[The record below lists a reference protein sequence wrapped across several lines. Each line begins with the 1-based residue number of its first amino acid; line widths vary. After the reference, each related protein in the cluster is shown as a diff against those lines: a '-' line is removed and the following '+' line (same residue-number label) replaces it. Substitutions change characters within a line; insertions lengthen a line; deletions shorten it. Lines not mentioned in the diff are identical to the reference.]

1 MDPTSC
7 PVCHAL
13 TLDLAAHTAY
23 HLAVAA
29 ADVIVLPTITVPD
42 VPELPESDTAP
53 TSPDVPTTEPAT
65 QQPAALD

>member
-13 TLDLAAHTAY
+13 TLDLDAHTAY

-29 ADVIVLPTITVPD
+29 ADVIVLPT
-42 VPELPESDTAP
+42 LDTAP
-53 TSPDVPTTEPAT
+53 IPDVPTTE
-65 QQPAALD
+65 QPAPTVVVLD

>member
-13 TLDLAAHTAY
+13 TLDLDAHTAY

-29 ADVIVLPTITVPD
+29 ADVIALPT
-42 VPELPESDTAP
+42 LDTAP

-65 QQPAALD
+65 QQPVALD